1 VMRVIFSLLFAVVFH
16 PAAQPM
22 LNAQPVHLRS
32 LFNIDQFIY
41 INLKR
46 KKEKRWKR
54 MCHSVGRHLRTDEK
68 EKVFPSIPRNFS
80 LQQLMTSSF
89 LPSPLRHITLN
100 KHIRNNNAGIF
111 WKNKK
116 CFCGE

>member
-46 KKEKRWKR
+46 KKEKR
-54 MCHSVGRHLRTDEK
+54 
-68 EKVFPSIPRNFS
+68 
-80 LQQLMTSSF
+80 
-89 LPSPLRHITLN
+89 
-100 KHIRNNNAGIF
+100 
-111 WKNKK
+111 
-116 CFCGE
+116 